1 MLANGC
7 KLNSDNAQLKK
18 CISLYFPSL
27 YYLIVHIIVRQ
38 VGFRGKGCFF
48 LGKGLWFYWPMVLKM
63 SNWPLWQ
70 KGTQKKS
77 SKSKKLFRL
86 LIFKSQTLKHF
97 QYFSYCILYTSIDI
111 MLRGTLSQL
120 HKGFHLGVNLRT
132 QFSHFCCL
140 TVLVWHKSKVL
151 RGHSQS
157 HTVLYTHK
165 SPW

>member
-1 MLANGC
+1 MSSCFAHWIFLRSTCSLAQVC
-7 KLNSDNAQLKK
+7 D
-18 CISLYFPSL
+18 
-27 YYLIVHIIVRQ
+27 LIHDK
-38 VGFRGKGCFF
+38 RGSV
-48 LGKGLWFYWPMVLKM
+48 LGNCSIPFQHYWPMVLKM

-77 SKSKKLFRL
+77 SKSKNLFRL

-132 QFSHFCCL
+132 HFSHFCCL
-140 TVLVWHKSKVL
+140 TVLVWQKSKVL
-151 RGHSQS
+151 RGHPQS